1 MLLRRKGLQ
10 RVTGNEN
17 VLVRKIKVQVSERR
31 WRLMCLLNYLKFKKI
46 YIAMLMRRS
55 FSNLFH
61 SKILRFNPKLNRRV
75 RLNVIHVYR
84 NKEINQNEAIQNKA
98 IQNEA
103 IYFGLLSIYT
113 YFSPKTTVHQT
124 KASHCN
130 SAMQRKVLS

>member
-1 MLLRRKGLQ
+1 
-10 RVTGNEN
+10 
-17 VLVRKIKVQVSERR
+17 
-31 WRLMCLLNYLKFKKI
+31 
-46 YIAMLMRRS
+46 MLMRRS

-84 NKEINQNEAIQNKA
+84 NKEINQNEAIQNEAIQNKA